1 MSKFHFN
8 TKQNDGTWLGHAP
21 LECPTHT
28 AAITQ
33 AKKVLAEMAMDGFP
47 DDNGCQLS
55 VEVEN
60 GEHEPL
66 GP

>member
-8 TKQNDGTWLGHAP
+8 TKDNDGIWLGDAP

-33 AKKVLAEMAMDGFP
+33 EKKVLAEMAMDGIP
-47 DDNGCQLS
+47 DGNGCQLS

-66 GP
+66 VP